1 MVGSHGKSND
11 GPLPGRQTEVPSSG
25 DDARAEH
32 DLKRAKQVPQSIR
45 ERIDETGLSRE
56 TPGLKQTG
64 DLRAPL
70 GDDQDSRGRGTV
82 QEKDLYQDK

>member
-1 MVGSHGKSND
+1 MVGSHNKSNT
-11 GPLPGRQTEVPSSG
+11 GPLPGRQTEVPNAG
-25 DDARAEH
+25 PEFPAEH
-32 DLKRAKQVPQSIR
+32 DLKRAKEVPQSIR

-64 DLRAPL
+64 DLRGPL